1 MTTHSREGITR
12 WPAELEDYYLK
23 TGVWEGRTIQSFIT
37 DTAERLPNKEAY
49 FDATNNVRFTY
60 RELIEHADHAAAKFR
75 EVGLRQDDRVILA
88 MPNGWQFVLVL
99 LGCLRAG
106 IIPVMALPSHRRYEL
121 SAIGEKAEAR
131 AIFCADESRGFDYQG
146 LADELREAVPT
157 LEWVFIAGE
166 THAPNFDLDALLLG
180 RTATREQLAELDG
193 IDIAGTDPALFLLSG
208 GTTGIP
214 KMITRTHN
222 DYVYN
227 MKKCAEVAELEED
240 SVYLATMPVSHNFP
254 LACPGVLGAFYVGAK
269 AVTLKSPNPEK
280 TFPVI
285 NAEKVTITA
294 VVPAVAQR
302 WIEYKEENA
311 TGLLGSLR
319 ALQVGGSRMPDSVAV
334 KVEPVLGCTLQQ
346 VFGMAEGLINMTRLD
361 DDANVICTTQG
372 RPVSEFDEIRIV
384 DENFND
390 VTEGQRGE
398 IITRGPYTPQGY
410 YASPEANER
419 SFREGGWYCP
429 GDVVELGVGGNLIV
443 HGRNKDI
450 INRGGEKISA
460 EEIESL
466 VYQIP
471 GVSLAAVVAM
481 PDEVYG
487 ERICLYAVVSREQGL
502 TLEEIRG
509 HLLDIGIAQFKVPE
523 KLVLVDEL
531 PMTKIDKIDK
541 KALRTDIAERL
552 AKEPHHSLS

>member
-1 MTTHSREGITR
+1 MTMHSSEGITR
-12 WPAELEDYYLK
+12 WPAELEEHYLK
-23 TGVWEGRTIQSFIT
+23 VGVWEGRTIQSFLA
-37 DTAERLPNKEAY
+37 DTAQRLPDKEVY
-49 FDATNNVRFTY
+49 VDATNDVRFTY
-60 RELIEHADHAAAKFR
+60 RELIEHADNAAVKLL
-75 EVGLRQDDRVILA
+75 ETGLRQDDRVILA

-131 AIFCADESRGFDYQG
+131 AMFCADESRGFDYQG

-166 THAPNFDLDALLLG
+166 AHAPNLDLNSLLLD
-180 RTATREQLAELDG
+180 RTATEDQLAELDK

-227 MKKCAEVAELEED
+227 IKKCAEVAELQEE
-240 SVYLATMPVSHNFP
+240 SVYLATMPVAHNFP

-269 AVTLKSPNPEK
+269 AVTLKSPNPDK
-280 TFPVI
+280 AFPVI
-285 NAEKVTITA
+285 SAEKVTITA

-302 WIEYKEENA
+302 WIEYEEDNR
-311 TGLLGSLR
+311 TGLLESLR
-319 ALQVGGSRMPDSVAV
+319 ALQVGGSRMPDSVAAQ
-334 KVEPVLGCTLQQ
+334 VEPVLGCTLQQ

-361 DDANVICTTQG
+361 DDPTVICTTQG
-372 RPVSEFDEIRIV
+372 RPVSEFDEIRVV

-390 VTEGQRGE
+390 VADGHRGE

-419 SFREGGWYCP
+419 SFLEGGWYCP

-466 VYQIP
+466 VYEIP
-471 GVSLAAVVAM
+471 GVSLAAAVAM
-481 PDEVYG
+481 PDEAYG
-487 ERICLYAVVSREQGL
+487 ERICLYAVVSRDEEL
-502 TLEEIRG
+502 TLEEIRN
-509 HLLDIGIAQFKVPE
+509 HLLGIGIASFKVPE
-523 KLVLVDEL
+523 KLVLVEEM

-552 AKEPHHSLS
+552 EKSRNIH